1 MKLYTKT
8 GDRGKTSLIGGR
20 ADKDHLR
27 VEAYGTLDEANSF
40 IGLAQS
46 YLKAEEALFHDILSE
61 LTAIQHELFDCGSD
75 LAHVNVQ
82 EEGKLKAE
90 SITMLEERIDA
101 YVEEA
106 PQLTKFILPGGTEAA
121 SFLHA
126 ARTVIRR
133 AERKIVALAKEE
145 DIPPLALQYVNRLSD
160 YLFAAARIVNHR
172 LGEVDVEYERSADV
186 FRTKKKS

>member
-145 DIPPLALQYVNRLSD
+145 DIPPLALPYVNRLSD

>member
-106 PQLTKFILPGGTEAA
+106 PLPSLFFRAEQKRHHFCMRRERSSEELNERLSLWPKKKTFRRLRCHTSTGCPIIY
-121 SFLHA
+121 L
-126 ARTVIRR
+126 RRR
-133 AERKIVALAKEE
+133 ALSITVSGKWMSNMNEALMYSGQRK
-145 DIPPLALQYVNRLSD
+145 
-160 YLFAAARIVNHR
+160 NH
-172 LGEVDVEYERSADV
+172 E
-186 FRTKKKS
+186 

>member
-8 GDRGKTSLIGGR
+8 GDKGKTSLIGGK

-27 VEAYGTLDEANSF
+27 VEAYGTLDAANSF

-46 YLKAEEALFHDILSE
+46 YLKAEEALFRDVLSE
-61 LTAIQHELFDCGSD
+61 LTAIQHELFDCGTD

-90 SITMLEERIDA
+90 SITILEKRIDA

-106 PQLTKFILPGGTEAA
+106 PRLTKFILPGGTEPA

-145 DIPPLALQYVNRLSD
+145 DIPPLALPYVNRLSD

>member
-8 GDRGKTSLIGGR
+8 GDKGKTSLIGGK

-46 YLKAEEALFHDILSE
+46 YLKAEEALFQDVLSE
-61 LTAIQHELFDCGSD
+61 LTAIQHELFDCGTD
-75 LAHVNVQ
+75 LAYVNVQ
-82 EEGKLKAE
+82 EEGKLKTE

-106 PQLTKFILPGGTEAA
+106 PRLTKFILPGGTETA

-145 DIPPLALQYVNRLSD
+145 DIPPLALPYVNRLSD

>member
-61 LTAIQHELFDCGSD
+61 LTAIQHELFDCGTD
-75 LAHVNVQ
+75 LAYVNVQ
-82 EEGKLKAE
+82 EEGKLKTE

-145 DIPPLALQYVNRLSD
+145 DIPPLALPYVNRLSD

>member
-8 GDRGKTSLIGGR
+8 GDKGKTSLIGGK

-46 YLKAEEALFHDILSE
+46 YLKAEEALFQDVLSE
-61 LTAIQHELFDCGSD
+61 LTAIQHELFDCGAD
-75 LAHVNVQ
+75 LAYVNVQ
-82 EEGKLKAE
+82 EEGKLKTE

-106 PQLTKFILPGGTEAA
+106 PRLTKFILPGGTETA

-145 DIPPLALQYVNRLSD
+145 DIPPLALPYVNRLSD

>member
-8 GDRGKTSLIGGR
+8 GDKGKTSLIGGK

-46 YLKAEEALFHDILSE
+46 YLKAEEALFQDVLSE
-61 LTAIQHELFDCGSD
+61 LTAIQHELFDCGTD
-75 LAHVNVQ
+75 LAYVNVQ

-145 DIPPLALQYVNRLSD
+145 DIPPLALPYVNRLSD

-186 FRTKKKS
+186 FRTKKNS

>member
-1 MKLYTKT
+1 M
-8 GDRGKTSLIGGR
+8 
-20 ADKDHLR
+20 
-27 VEAYGTLDEANSF
+27 EAYGTLDEANSF

-46 YLKAEEALFHDILSE
+46 YLKAEEALFQDVLSE
-61 LTAIQHELFDCGSD
+61 LTAIQHELFDCGTD
-75 LAHVNVQ
+75 LAYVNVQ
-82 EEGKLKAE
+82 EEGKLKTE

-106 PQLTKFILPGGTEAA
+106 PRLTKFILPGGTETA

-145 DIPPLALQYVNRLSD
+145 DIPPLALPYVNRLSD

>member
-8 GDRGKTSLIGGR
+8 GDQGKTSLIGGK

-46 YLKAEEALFHDILSE
+46 YLKAEEALFQDILSE
-61 LTAIQHELFDCGSD
+61 LIAIQHELFDCGSD
-75 LAHVNVQ
+75 LAYVNVQ

-145 DIPPLALQYVNRLSD
+145 DIPPLALPYVNRLSD

-186 FRTKKKS
+186 FRTKKKL

>member
-8 GDRGKTSLIGGR
+8 GDKGKTSLIGGK

-46 YLKAEEALFHDILSE
+46 YLKAEEALFQDVLSE
-61 LTAIQHELFDCGSD
+61 LTAIQHELFDCGTD
-75 LAHVNVQ
+75 LAYVNVQ
-82 EEGKLKAE
+82 EEGKLKTE

-106 PQLTKFILPGGTEAA
+106 PRLTKFILPGGTETA

-145 DIPPLALQYVNRLSD
+145 DIPPLALPYVNRLSD

-186 FRTKKKS
+186 FRTKKNS

>member
-8 GDRGKTSLIGGR
+8 GDKGKTSLIDGK

-46 YLKAEEALFHDILSE
+46 YLKAEEALFQDVLSE
-61 LTAIQHELFDCGSD
+61 LTAIQHELFDCGTD
-75 LAHVNVQ
+75 LAYVNVQ
-82 EEGKLKAE
+82 EEGKLKTE

-106 PQLTKFILPGGTEAA
+106 PRLTKFILPGGTETA

-145 DIPPLALQYVNRLSD
+145 DIPPLALPYVNRLSD

-186 FRTKKKS
+186 FRTKKNS

>member
-8 GDRGKTSLIGGR
+8 GDKGKTSLIGGK

-46 YLKAEEALFHDILSE
+46 YLKAEEALFQDVLSE

-145 DIPPLALQYVNRLSD
+145 DIPPLALPYVNRLSD

>member
-90 SITMLEERIDA
+90 SIIMLEERIDA

-145 DIPPLALQYVNRLSD
+145 DIPPLALPYVNRLSD

>member
-61 LTAIQHELFDCGSD
+61 LTAIQHEP
-75 LAHVNVQ
+75 V
-82 EEGKLKAE
+82 
-90 SITMLEERIDA
+90 
-101 YVEEA
+101 
-106 PQLTKFILPGGTEAA
+106 
-121 SFLHA
+121 
-126 ARTVIRR
+126 
-133 AERKIVALAKEE
+133 
-145 DIPPLALQYVNRLSD
+145 RL
-160 YLFAAARIVNHR
+160 RQ
-172 LGEVDVEYERSADV
+172 
-186 FRTKKKS
+186 

>member
-101 YVEEA
+101 YAEEA

-145 DIPPLALQYVNRLSD
+145 DIPPLALPYVNRLSD

>member
-8 GDRGKTSLIGGR
+8 GDKGKTSLIGGK

-46 YLKAEEALFHDILSE
+46 YLKAEEALFRDVLSE
-61 LTAIQHELFDCGSD
+61 LTAIQHELFDCGTD

-90 SITMLEERIDA
+90 SITILEKRIDA

-106 PQLTKFILPGGTEAA
+106 PRLTKFILPGGTEPA

-145 DIPPLALQYVNRLSD
+145 DIPPLALPYVNRLSD

>member
-106 PQLTKFILPGGTEAA
+106 PQLTKFILPGGTEPA

-145 DIPPLALQYVNRLSD
+145 DIPPLALPYVNRLSD

>member
-8 GDRGKTSLIGGR
+8 GDQGKTSLIGGK
-20 ADKDHLR
+20 ADKDRLR

-106 PQLTKFILPGGTEAA
+106 PRLTKFILPGGTEAA

-145 DIPPLALQYVNRLSD
+145 DIPPLALPYVNRLSD

-172 LGEVDVEYERSADV
+172 LGEVDIEYERSAEV

>member
-145 DIPPLALQYVNRLSD
+145 DIPPLALPYVNRLSD

-186 FRTKKKS
+186 FRTKKKL

>member
-8 GDRGKTSLIGGR
+8 GDLGKTSLIGGK

-46 YLKAEEALFHDILSE
+46 YLKAEEAPFQDILSE
-61 LTAIQHELFDCGSD
+61 LTIIQHELFDCGSD

-82 EEGKLKAE
+82 EKGKLKAE

-145 DIPPLALQYVNRLSD
+145 DIPPLALPYVNRLSD

-172 LGEVDVEYERSADV
+172 FGEVDVEYERSADV
-186 FRTKKKS
+186 FRTKKK

>member
-82 EEGKLKAE
+82 EEGKRKAE

-145 DIPPLALQYVNRLSD
+145 DIPPLALPYVNRLSD